1 MRIHRVFRA
10 AFLLLSFGAF
20 AFGQD
25 KVEIL
30 DKYVEAARKEWKI
43 PGMSMVVVRDG
54 KTLLSKGYGMRE
66 LGKPG
71 AVDSST
77 LFGAMSTTKAMTAV
91 AMGILVDEGK
101 VGWDDKVTK
110 HLPNFRV
117 ADPYVTSEIRVRD
130 LLTHNAGLPNVD
142 FLWARATD
150 LSADEIISR
159 LQYSKPTYPFRGGFV
174 YHNVMYLVA
183 GKVIEKASGMS
194 WERFMT
200 ERVFGPLG
208 MKNTFPTLGASRA
221 YQNRSSAHYEI
232 KDQVTVIPEA
242 AVDVAGPAG
251 SVWSTSDDIGKWV
264 NFTLNNAVMADG
276 KTLLKPATFDELFK
290 PQVILPAT
298 FYPTFRLLK
307 PHWTTYALG
316 WIQHDYRGEMVNF
329 HTGSLSG
336 RTAIVGLLRD
346 KKLGVYIFGNLDH
359 AELRHALI
367 YKVFD
372 LFAFDDSGRDWSAE
386 MKVLYDGLEAE
397 AAKNLETRRAARQK
411 DTKPTLPLGAY
422 AGKYSDPYYG
432 SVEVQM
438 VSGKLRAVINR
449 ETYADL
455 EHWEKDFFL
464 GKSNKAWQGESL
476 VRFDVK
482 PDTNEVELILGSQR
496 FKRQPER

>member
-1 MRIHRVFRA
+1 MRIHRVLRV
-10 AFLLLSFGAF
+10 AFLLLSFSAF

-30 DKYVEAARKEWKI
+30 DKYVEATRKEWKI

-54 KTLLSKGYGMRE
+54 KTLLSKGYGVRE
-66 LGKPG
+66 LGKPA

-101 VGWDDKVTK
+101 IGWDDKVTK

-117 ADPYVTSEIRVRD
+117 ADPYITSEIRVRD
-130 LLTHNAGLPNVD
+130 LLTHNAGLPNAD
-142 FLWARATD
+142 FLWARAND

-159 LQYSKPTYPFRGGFV
+159 LQYSKPSYPFRGGFV

-208 MKNTFPTLGASRA
+208 MKNTFRTLGASRV

-264 NFTLNNAVMADG
+264 NF
-276 KTLLKPATFDELFK
+276 
-290 PQVILPAT
+290 
-298 FYPTFRLLK
+298 
-307 PHWTTYALG
+307 
-316 WIQHDYRGEMVNF
+316 
-329 HTGSLSG
+329 
-336 RTAIVGLLRD
+336 
-346 KKLGVYIFGNLDH
+346 
-359 AELRHALI
+359 
-367 YKVFD
+367 
-372 LFAFDDSGRDWSAE
+372 
-386 MKVLYDGLEAE
+386 
-397 AAKNLETRRAARQK
+397 
-411 DTKPTLPLGAY
+411 
-422 AGKYSDPYYG
+422 
-432 SVEVQM
+432 
-438 VSGKLRAVINR
+438 
-449 ETYADL
+449 
-455 EHWEKDFFL
+455 
-464 GKSNKAWQGESL
+464 
-476 VRFDVK
+476 
-482 PDTNEVELILGSQR
+482 
-496 FKRQPER
+496 